1 METYTA
7 VTNAVGG
14 SLGLSALVATI
25 PLLTFFVMLLGVK
38 ARAHW
43 SALVALAASILVAVL
58 GFHMPADL
66 AGLSAVR
73 GGIYG
78 LVICW
83 VILGAIWFYQITVL
97 SGRFEDLR
105 RVFDRLGGGD
115 LRIQAILI
123 AFCFGGLL
131 EALAGFGA
139 PVAITATMILSLGVK
154 PLKAAVTVLI
164 ANTAPVAFGAVAVP
178 ITTAADV
185 GGKDAHVIATIV
197 GHQAPF
203 LAMLVPLILLVI
215 LDGMKGLKDAWLPA
229 LIIGVSFAIAQW
241 VTAATPAFNLTDVV
255 ACIVSM
261 GVAVIF
267 LQFWKPRGVEGVRER
282 YGLPAQAEEKE
293 ALPAVRVW
301 MALLPY
307 VIVVAIFGIANL
319 HAGLK
324 AWLKSFVIKID
335 IQALSSRLV
344 TADGKPVKDAVYNFT
359 WMSNP
364 GTLLIISGLVVA
376 VIYFF
381 FNEKGRYAFK
391 FPAIFTEFGS
401 VVYRMRWSILTIA
414 SVLALAYVMNFSGQT
429 IAMGTYLAGLGTVYA
444 FLAPALGWIGTAV
457 TGSDTSANALFSK
470 LQVSA
475 AENLQQAGIHGAT
488 PELMLAAN
496 TTGGVV
502 GKMISPQSLAIAA
515 TSVDMEGKESEIL
528 KAVLPWSFAMLL
540 FVCVLVFLQ
549 TNVLSFLVP

>member
-1 METYTA
+1 
-7 VTNAVGG
+7 
-14 SLGLSALVATI
+14 
-25 PLLTFFVMLLGVK
+25 
-38 ARAHW
+38 
-43 SALVALAASILVAVL
+43 
-58 GFHMPADL
+58 
-66 AGLSAVR
+66 
-73 GGIYG
+73 
-78 LVICW
+78 
-83 VILGAIWFYQITVL
+83 
-97 SGRFEDLR
+97 
-105 RVFDRLGGGD
+105 
-115 LRIQAILI
+115 
-123 AFCFGGLL
+123 
-131 EALAGFGA
+131 
-139 PVAITATMILSLGVK
+139 
-154 PLKAAVTVLI
+154 
-164 ANTAPVAFGAVAVP
+164 
-178 ITTAADV
+178 
-185 GGKDAHVIATIV
+185 
-197 GHQAPF
+197 
-203 LAMLVPLILLVI
+203 
-215 LDGMKGLKDAWLPA
+215 
-229 LIIGVSFAIAQW
+229 
-241 VTAATPAFNLTDVV
+241 
-255 ACIVSM
+255 M
-261 GVAVIF
+261 GVAVVF
-267 LQFWKPRGVEGVRER
+267 LQFWKPRGVAGVRER

-307 VIVVAIFGIANL
+307 VIVVAIFGVANL

-324 AWLKSFVIKID
+324 AWLKSFVLKID

-344 TADGKPVKDAVYNFT
+344 TADGKPVKDAVYSFA

-429 IAMGTYLAGLGTVYA
+429 IAMGTFLAGLGTVYA

-475 AENLQQAGIHGAT
+475 AENLQHAGIHGAT

-515 TSVDMEGKESEIL
+515 TSVDMEGKESDIL

-549 TNVLSFLVP
+549 TNVLSFMIP

>member
-43 SALVALAASILVAVL
+43 SALVALAASILVAAL

-73 GGIYG
+73 GAIYG

-139 PVAITATMILSLGVK
+139 PVAITATMILALGVK
-154 PLKAAVTVLI
+154 PLKAAITVLL

-178 ITTAADV
+178 ITTAGDV

-229 LIIGVSFAIAQW
+229 LVIGVSFAIAQW
-241 VTAATPAFNLTDVV
+241 VTAATPAYNLTDVV

-267 LQFWKPRGVEGVRER
+267 LQFWKPRGVAGVRER

-307 VIVVAIFGIANL
+307 VIVVAIFGVANL

-344 TADGKPVKDAVYNFT
+344 TADGKPVKDAVYNFA

-376 VIYFF
+376 VVYFF

-429 IAMGTYLAGLGTVYA
+429 IAMGTFLAGLGTVYA

-475 AENLQQAGIHGAT
+475 AENLQHAGIHGAT

-515 TSVDMEGKESEIL
+515 TSVDMEGKESDIL

-549 TNVLSFLVP
+549 TNVLSFMIP

>member
-1 METYTA
+1 VDKFTA
-7 VTNAVGG
+7 VTDAVGG
-14 SLGLSALVATI
+14 SLALSALVATI
-25 PLLTFFVMLLGVK
+25 PLLTFFIMLLVVK

-43 SALVALAASILVAVL
+43 SALVALAASILVASF
-58 GFHMPADL
+58 GFTMPFDL
-66 AGLSAVR
+66 AGLSALR
-73 GGIYG
+73 GAIYG

-105 RVFDRLGGGD
+105 RTFDRLGGGD

-139 PVAITATMILSLGVK
+139 PVAITATMILALGVK
-154 PLKAAVTVLI
+154 PLKAAITVLL

-178 ITTAADV
+178 IVTAGDV
-185 GGKDAHVIATIV
+185 GGKDSYVIAAIV

-203 LAMLVPLILLVI
+203 LAMFVPVILLFI
-215 LDGMKGLKDAWLPA
+215 LDGMKGVKDGWLPA
-229 LIIGVSFAIAQW
+229 FVIGISFAIAQW
-241 VTAATPAFNLTDVV
+241 ITAATPAYNLTDVV

-261 GVAVIF
+261 GAAVLF
-267 LQFWKPRGVEGVRER
+267 LRFWKPRGVEGVRER
-282 YGLPAQAEEKE
+282 YGLPSQSEEKE

-307 VIVVAIFGIANL
+307 LIVVAIFGLVNL
-319 HAGLK
+319 NAGLK
-324 AWLKSFVIKID
+324 AWLKTVAIKIN
-335 IQALSSRLV
+335 IPALSSRLV
-344 TADGKPVKDAVYNFT
+344 TKDGTPVKDAPYTFT
-359 WMSNP
+359 WLSNP
-364 GTLLIISGLVVA
+364 GTLLIISGLIVA
-376 VIYFF
+376 VVYFF
-381 FNEKGRYAFK
+381 FNEKGRYGFK
-391 FPAIFTEFGS
+391 SPAVFAEFGS
-401 VVYRMRWSILTIA
+401 VIYRMRWTILTIA

-429 IAMGTYLAGLGTVYA
+429 VAMGTFLAGLGTIYA
-444 FLAPALGWIGTAV
+444 VLAPVLGWIGTAV

-475 AENLQQAGIHGAT
+475 AENLQHAGVSGAT

-515 TSVDMEGKESEIL
+515 TSVDMEGKESDIL
-528 KAVLPWSFAMLL
+528 KAVVPWSFAMLVV
-540 FVCVLVFLQ
+540 VCLLVFLQ
-549 TNVLSFLVP
+549 TNILSFLVP

>member
-1 METYTA
+1 MNTFFAEP
-7 VTNAVGG
+7 NAVGG

-25 PLLTFFVMLLGVK
+25 PLLTFFIMLLVIK

-43 SALVALAASILVAVL
+43 SALVALAASILVASL
-58 GFHMPADL
+58 GFTMPFDL

-73 GGIYG
+73 GAIYG

-83 VILGAIWFYQITVL
+83 VILGAIWFYQVTVL
-97 SGRFEDLR
+97 AGRFEDLR
-105 RVFDRLGGGD
+105 RTFDRLGGGD

-139 PVAITATMILSLGVK
+139 PVAITATMILALGVK
-154 PLKAAVTVLI
+154 PLKAAITVLL

-178 ITTAADV
+178 IVTAGDV
-185 GGKDAHVIATIV
+185 GGKDPHVIATIV

-203 LAMLVPLILLVI
+203 LAMFVPVILLFI
-215 LDGMKGLKDAWLPA
+215 LDGMKGVKDGWLPA
-229 LIIGVSFAIAQW
+229 FVIGISFAIAQW
-241 VTAATPAFNLTDVV
+241 ITAATPAYNLTDVV

-261 GVAVIF
+261 GAAVLF
-267 LQFWKPRGVEGVRER
+267 LRFWKPRGVEGVRER
-282 YGLPAQAEEKE
+282 YGLPSQSEEKE

-307 VIVVAIFGIANL
+307 LIVVAIFGLVNL
-319 HAGLK
+319 NAGLK
-324 AWLKSFVIKID
+324 AWLKTVAIKIN
-335 IQALSSRLV
+335 IPALSSRLV
-344 TADGKPVKDAVYNFT
+344 TKDGTPVKDAPYTFT
-359 WMSNP
+359 WLSNP
-364 GTLLIISGLVVA
+364 GTLLIISGLIVA
-376 VIYFF
+376 VVYFF
-381 FNEKGRYAFK
+381 FNEKGRYGFK
-391 FPAIFTEFGS
+391 FPAVFAEFGS
-401 VVYRMRWSILTIA
+401 VIYRMRWTILTIA

-429 IAMGTYLAGLGTVYA
+429 VAMGTFLAGLGTIYA
-444 FLAPALGWIGTAV
+444 VLAPVLGWIGTAV

-475 AENLQQAGIHGAT
+475 AENLQHAGVSGAT

-515 TSVDMEGKESEIL
+515 TSVDMEGKESDIL
-528 KAVLPWSFAMLL
+528 KAVVPWSFAMLVV
-540 FVCVLVFLQ
+540 VCLLVFLQ

>member
-1 METYTA
+1 MDKFTA
-7 VTNAVGG
+7 VTDAVGG
-14 SLGLSALVATI
+14 SLALSALVATI
-25 PLLTFFVMLLGVK
+25 PLLTFFIMLLVVK

-43 SALVALAASILVAVL
+43 SALVALAASILVASF
-58 GFHMPADL
+58 GFTMPFDL
-66 AGLSAVR
+66 AGLSALR
-73 GGIYG
+73 GAIYG

-105 RVFDRLGGGD
+105 RTFDRLGGGD
-115 LRIQAILI
+115 LRIQALLI

-139 PVAITATMILSLGVK
+139 PVAITATMILALGVK
-154 PLKAAVTVLI
+154 PLKAAITVLL

-178 ITTAADV
+178 IVTAGDV
-185 GGKDAHVIATIV
+185 GGKDSYVIAAIV

-203 LAMLVPLILLVI
+203 LAMFVPVILLFI
-215 LDGMKGLKDAWLPA
+215 LDGMKGVKDGWLPA
-229 LIIGVSFAIAQW
+229 FVIGISFAIAQW
-241 VTAATPAFNLTDVV
+241 ITAATPAYNLTDVV

-261 GVAVIF
+261 GAAVLF
-267 LQFWKPRGVEGVRER
+267 LRFWKPRGVEGVRER
-282 YGLPAQAEEKE
+282 YGLPSQSEEKE

-307 VIVVAIFGIANL
+307 LIVVAIFGLVNL
-319 HAGLK
+319 NAGLK
-324 AWLKSFVIKID
+324 AWLKTVAIKIN
-335 IQALSSRLV
+335 IPALSSRLV
-344 TADGKPVKDAVYNFT
+344 TKDGTPVKDAPYTFT
-359 WMSNP
+359 WLSNP
-364 GTLLIISGLVVA
+364 GTLLIISGLIVA
-376 VIYFF
+376 VVYFF
-381 FNEKGRYAFK
+381 FNEKGRYGFK
-391 FPAIFTEFGS
+391 FPAVFAEFGS
-401 VVYRMRWSILTIA
+401 VIYRMRWTILTIA

-429 IAMGTYLAGLGTVYA
+429 VAMGTFLAGLGTIYA
-444 FLAPALGWIGTAV
+444 VLAPVLGWIGTAV

-475 AENLQQAGIHGAT
+475 AENLQHAGVSGAT

-515 TSVDMEGKESEIL
+515 TSVDMEGKESDIL
-528 KAVLPWSFAMLL
+528 KAVVPWSFAMLVV
-540 FVCVLVFLQ
+540 VCLLVFLQ
-549 TNVLSFLVP
+549 TNILSFLVP

>member
-1 METYTA
+1 MDKFTA
-7 VTNAVGG
+7 VTDAVGG
-14 SLGLSALVATI
+14 SLALSALVATI
-25 PLLTFFVMLLGVK
+25 PLLTFFIMLLVVK

-43 SALVALAASILVAVL
+43 SALVALAASILVASF
-58 GFHMPADL
+58 GFTMPFDL
-66 AGLSAVR
+66 AGLSALR
-73 GGIYG
+73 GAIYG

-105 RVFDRLGGGD
+105 RTFDRLGGGD

-139 PVAITATMILSLGVK
+139 PVAITATMILALGVK
-154 PLKAAVTVLI
+154 PLKAAITVLL

-178 ITTAADV
+178 IVTAGDV
-185 GGKDAHVIATIV
+185 GGKDSYVIAAIV

-203 LAMLVPLILLVI
+203 LAMFVPVILLFI
-215 LDGMKGLKDAWLPA
+215 LDGMKGVKDAWLPA
-229 LIIGVSFAIAQW
+229 FVIGISFAIAQW
-241 VTAATPAFNLTDVV
+241 ITAATAAYNLTDVV

-261 GVAVIF
+261 GAAVLF
-267 LQFWKPRGVEGVRER
+267 LRFWKPRGVEGVRER
-282 YGLPAQAEEKE
+282 YGLPSQSEEKK

-307 VIVVAIFGIANL
+307 LIVVAIFGIVNL
-319 HAGLK
+319 NAGLK
-324 AWLKSFVIKID
+324 AWLKTVAIKIN
-335 IQALSSRLV
+335 IPALSSRLV
-344 TADGKPVKDAVYNFT
+344 TKDGTPVKDAPYTFT
-359 WMSNP
+359 WLSNP
-364 GTLLIISGLVVA
+364 GTLLIISGLIVA
-376 VIYFF
+376 VVYFF
-381 FNEKGRYAFK
+381 FNEKGRYGFK
-391 FPAIFTEFGS
+391 FPAVFAEFGS
-401 VVYRMRWSILTIA
+401 VIYRMRWTILTIA

-429 IAMGTYLAGLGTVYA
+429 VAMGTFLAGLGTIYA
-444 FLAPALGWIGTAV
+444 VLAPVLGWIGTAV

-475 AENLQQAGIHGAT
+475 AENLQHAGVSGAT

-515 TSVDMEGKESEIL
+515 TSVDMEGKESDIL
-528 KAVLPWSFAMLL
+528 KAVVPWSFAMLVV
-540 FVCVLVFLQ
+540 VCLLVFLQ
-549 TNVLSFLVP
+549 TNILSFLVP

>member
-1 METYTA
+1 MDKFTA
-7 VTNAVGG
+7 VTDAVGG
-14 SLGLSALVATI
+14 SLALSALVATI
-25 PLLTFFVMLLGVK
+25 PLLTFFIMLLVVK

-43 SALVALAASILVAVL
+43 SALVALAASILVASL
-58 GFHMPADL
+58 GFTMPFDL

-73 GGIYG
+73 GAIYG

-105 RVFDRLGGGD
+105 RTFDRLGGGD

-139 PVAITATMILSLGVK
+139 PVAITATMILALGVK
-154 PLKAAVTVLI
+154 PLKAAITVLL

-178 ITTAADV
+178 IVTAGDV
-185 GGKDAHVIATIV
+185 GGKDPHVIAPIV

-203 LAMLVPLILLVI
+203 LAMFEPVILLFI
-215 LDGMKGLKDAWLPA
+215 LDGMKGVKDGWLPA
-229 LIIGVSFAIAQW
+229 FVIGISFGIAQW
-241 VTAATPAFNLTDVV
+241 ITAATPAYNLTDVV

-261 GVAVIF
+261 GAAVLF
-267 LQFWKPRGVEGVRER
+267 LRFWKPRGVEGVRER
-282 YGLPAQAEEKE
+282 YGLPSQVEEKE

-307 VIVVAIFGIANL
+307 LIVVVIFGLVNL
-319 HAGLK
+319 NAGLK
-324 AWLKSFVIKID
+324 AWLKTVAIKIN
-335 IQALSSRLV
+335 IPALSSRLV
-344 TADGKPVKDAVYNFT
+344 TKDGTPVKDAPYTFT
-359 WMSNP
+359 WLSNP
-364 GTLLIISGLVVA
+364 GTLLIISGLIVA
-376 VIYFF
+376 VVYFF
-381 FNEKGRYAFK
+381 FNEKGRYGFK
-391 FPAIFTEFGS
+391 FPAVFAEFGS
-401 VVYRMRWSILTIA
+401 VIYRMRWTILTIA

-429 IAMGTYLAGLGTVYA
+429 VAMGTFLAGLGTIYA
-444 FLAPALGWIGTAV
+444 VLAPVLGWIGTAV

-475 AENLQQAGIHGAT
+475 AENLQHAGVSGAT

-515 TSVDMEGKESEIL
+515 TSVDMEGKESDIL
-528 KAVLPWSFAMLL
+528 KAVVPWSFAMLVV
-540 FVCVLVFLQ
+540 VCLLVFLQ
-549 TNVLSFLVP
+549 TNILSFLVP